1 MKIGVGAFFD
11 AVEEGHQTEKVV
23 VVWCAS
29 FCIIFCIF
37 VGITHVNDFTR
48 KPVRGHCS
56 ARKSHGEHSV
66 LPPVGYL
73 RITPGFRSEA

>member
-48 KPVRGHCS
+48 NLSGVI
-56 ARKSHGEHSV
+56 AV
-66 LPPVGYL
+66 
-73 RITPGFRSEA
+73 PGNHTENIVFCLQ